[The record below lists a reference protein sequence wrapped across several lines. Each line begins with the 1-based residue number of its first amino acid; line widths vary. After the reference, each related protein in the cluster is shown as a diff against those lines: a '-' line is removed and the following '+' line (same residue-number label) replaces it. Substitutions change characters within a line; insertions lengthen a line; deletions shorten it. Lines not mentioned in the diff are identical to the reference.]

1 VTQRPDQNADS
12 MRSDGA
18 TAESLVKEHWAGVY
32 RLMYRLTSKSHDAED
47 LTQQTFLQA
56 IENLSQFQPG
66 TNMRSWLLR
75 IATNCFLDNK
85 RRKRPMAMETG
96 AMDSGRDMP
105 VDERLQRSELGEQLQ
120 AALLQLPETPR
131 VIFLLRS
138 TEELSFRE
146 IADLVGTT
154 EVTARWHMLQARQKL
169 LEMTEGKL

>member
-1 VTQRPDQNADS
+1 MTQRPDQNANG

-18 TAESLVKEHWAGVY
+18 WAEGLVQEHWPGVY
-32 RLMYRLTSKSHDAED
+32 RLMYRLTSNSHDAED

-56 IENLSQFQPG
+56 FENLSQFQPG

-85 RRKRPMAMETG
+85 RRKRPAAMETG
-96 AMDSGRDMP
+96 MLDSGQESP
-105 VDERLQRSELGEQLQ
+105 VEAGLERTELAQQLQ
-120 AALLQLPETPR
+120 DALLQLPETPR

-138 TEELSFRE
+138 TEDLSFRE
-146 IADLVGTT
+146 IAELLGTT